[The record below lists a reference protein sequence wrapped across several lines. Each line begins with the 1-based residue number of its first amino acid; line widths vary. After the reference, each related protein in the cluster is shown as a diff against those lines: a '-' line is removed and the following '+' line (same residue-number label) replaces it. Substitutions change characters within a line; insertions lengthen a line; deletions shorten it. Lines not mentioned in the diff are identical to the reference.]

1 MKNKIREALPF
12 RRKQATVT
20 DPAPYKPID
29 SSKKEIRIIHLLPG
43 DFDDTINIELVPVSL
58 SSNPTPQYDALS
70 YVWGLEKCPIPAFV
84 NGIPIAITSNLDTA
98 LRYFRDK
105 NNEKTLWV
113 DAVCINQKDNVE
125 KGPQVQMMGQI
136 YSKAA
141 EVLVWLGPAAD
152 GSDEL
157 LGRMSQGITEAEI
170 SDEILQNSSLAMMGR
185 PWFTR
190 IWVQQ
195 EIALAAHDPTMCC
208 GRHALSWAEWC
219 LYTLRFL
226 FALENGFREVMHRQ
240 AMEGVA
246 IQPLETDSDEVAE
259 EKYQKLMKHIENNK
273 RAMAIQK
280 ALLTLEN
287 LASLRARLE
296 MASGTYNDKMFEITA
311 YIKAQKDSQAIESA
325 SGANKAPL
333 SADELR
339 DLFKEMGM
347 GKEAMREYI
356 KSYVGRDDPT
366 EFPQL
371 LGTVSHLEATDD
383 RDKVFGILGLAK
395 FQGEPIKANYDKT
408 KRQVYSETMAV
419 IIRDSLDL
427 SYTRLSIVDSKK
439 KGLPSWVPEI
449 GGKTLRGADILPN
462 YRAVEEAMKSAKT
475 SGVPPASFSNEY
487 QTLTVG
493 GVELGRVAVVIET
506 PVVEDPELANLDER
520 FTLKD
525 ELKMLIADK
534 RIPMSTVWQTLIGN
548 RVTNLLTERDAT
560 WNDDQVALLR
570 SEDKLLQAV
579 TVTCGQEYQGPEGVQ
594 ANLSQEELRFLRLQF
609 FETCRKATLFFTDTG
624 KLGLVIGKVAKGDI
638 VAALFGVGMTFVLRR
653 VSSFSTFMKDFGKRE
668 RTQEPTY
675 EMIGTCHVGEHK
687 LGQVDQQSG
696 IQTFVIN

>member
-1 MKNKIREALPF
+1 MKNKIRDALPF
-12 RRKQATVT
+12 RRKQTTATEQS
-20 DPAPYKPID
+20 PYNPID
-29 SSKKEIRIIHLLPG
+29 SSKAEIRIIHLLPG
-43 DFDDTINIELVPVSL
+43 DFDDTIYIELVPVSL

-70 YVWGLEKCPIPAFV
+70 YVWGQEQCHNPAFV
-84 NGIPIAITSNLDTA
+84 NGRPVTITSNLDIA
-98 LRYFRDK
+98 LRYFRDSSD
-105 NNEKTLWV
+105 EKTLWV
-113 DAVCINQKDNVE
+113 DAVCINQQDNVE

-141 EVLVWLGPAAD
+141 RVLVWLGPAAD

-157 LGRMSQGITEAEI
+157 LERMFQGFTEDEI
-170 SDEILQNSSLAMMGR
+170 SHQTMQDSSLAMMGR

-195 EIALAAHDPTMCC
+195 EIALAASDPTMCC
-208 GRHALSWAEWC
+208 GRHALSWADWC

-226 FALENGFREVMHRQ
+226 FALENTFREVMHRQ

-246 IQPLETDSDEVAE
+246 IQPLETDSEDVAE
-259 EKYQKLMKHIENNK
+259 EKYQNLLKHIDNNK

-287 LASLRARLE
+287 LASLRARVE

-311 YIKAQKDSQAIESA
+311 YIKAQKDPQAFASA
-325 SGANKAPL
+325 NSTNKPPL

-347 GKEAMREYI
+347 GEEAMRDYI

-371 LGTVSHLEATDD
+371 LGMVSHLDATDD

-395 FQGEPIKANYDKT
+395 FLGEPIKADYDKT
-408 KRQVYSETMAV
+408 KRQVCSEAMAT

-462 YRAVEEAMKSAKT
+462 YHAVEVAMRSTRAAE
-475 SGVPPASFSNEY
+475 VPRATFSNDY

-493 GVELGRVAVVIET
+493 GVELGRVSVVIET
-506 PVVEDPELANLDER
+506 PVVEDPELANPDER

-525 ELKMLIADK
+525 ELKSLINDK
-534 RIPMSTVWQTLIGN
+534 EISLRTVWETLIGN
-548 RVTNLLTERDAT
+548 RVTNLLTERDTT
-560 WNDDQVALLR
+560 WDDGQVELLR
-570 SEDKLLQAV
+570 SEEKLLQAV
-579 TVTCGQEYQGPEGVQ
+579 TIMCGQENRDTQGVQ
-594 ANLSQEELRFLRLQF
+594 YHLSQEDLRFLRLQF
-609 FETCRKATLFFTDTG
+609 YETCRKATLFFTDTG
-624 KLGLVIGKVAKGDI
+624 KLGVVIGKVAKGDI

-653 VSSFSTFMKDFGKRE
+653 ASSFSTFMKELGKKE

-675 EMIGTCHVGEHK
+675 EMIGTCHVGGHK
-687 LGQVDQQSG
+687 LGHVYDESG
-696 IQTFVIN
+696 FHNFVIN

>member
-58 SSNPTPQYDALS
+58 SSDPTPQYDALS
-70 YVWGLEKCPIPAFV
+70 YVWGLEKCPTPAFV
-84 NGIPIAITSNLDTA
+84 NGVPITITSNLDTA

-105 NNEKTLWV
+105 SDEKTLWV
-113 DAVCINQKDNVE
+113 DAVCINQKDNME

-141 EVLVWLGPAAD
+141 QVLVWLGPAAD

-157 LGRMSQGITEAEI
+157 LERMSQGITEAKI
-170 SDEILQNSSLAMMGR
+170 SDETLQNSSLAMMGR

-240 AMEGVA
+240 AIEGVA

-259 EKYQKLMKHIENNK
+259 EKYQKLMNYIENNK

-311 YIKAQKDSQAIESA
+311 YIKAQKDPQAIESA
-325 SGANKAPL
+325 SGTHKAPL

-339 DLFKEMGM
+339 NLFKEMGM
-347 GKEAMREYI
+347 GEEAMREYI
-356 KSYVGRDDPT
+356 KSYIGRDDPT
-366 EFPQL
+366 QFPQL
-371 LGTVSHLEATDD
+371 LGTVSHLDATDD

-408 KRQVYSETMAV
+408 KRQVYSEAMAA
-419 IIRDSLDL
+419 IIRDNLDL

-462 YRAVEEAMKSAKT
+462 YRAVETAMKSALALD
-475 SGVPPASFSNEY
+475 VPSATFSNDY

-493 GVELGRVAVVIET
+493 GVELGRVSVVIET

-525 ELKMLIADK
+525 ELKTLITDK
-534 RIPMSTVWQTLIGN
+534 HIPMSTVWQTLIGN

-560 WNDDQVALLR
+560 WNDDQMALLR
-570 SEDKLLQAV
+570 SGDKLLQAI
-579 TVTCGQEYQGPEGVQ
+579 TVMCGQNYQDPKGVQ
-594 ANLSQEELRFLRLQF
+594 DHLSQEELRFLRLQF
-609 FETCRKATLFFTDTG
+609 FETCRKSTLFFTDTG
-624 KLGLVIGKVAKGDI
+624 KLGLVIGRVAKGDI
-638 VAALFGVGMTFVLRR
+638 VAALFGIGMTFVLRR
-653 VSSFSTFMKDFGKRE
+653 VSSFSTFMKDFGKKE

-687 LGQVDQQSG
+687 LGHVDQQSG
-696 IQTFVIN
+696 FQTFVIN

>member
-20 DPAPYKPID
+20 DPAPYEPID

-43 DFDDTINIELVPVSL
+43 DFYDTINIELVPVSL
-58 SSNPTPQYDALS
+58 SSDPTPQYDALS
-70 YVWGLEKCPIPAFV
+70 YVWGLEKCPTPAFV

-98 LRYFRDK
+98 LRYFRDR
-105 NNEKTLWV
+105 NDEKTLWV

-141 EVLVWLGPAAD
+141 QVLVWLGPAAD

-157 LGRMSQGITEAEI
+157 LERMYQDITEEQT
-170 SDEILQNSSLAMMGR
+170 SDETLQNSSLAMMGR

-195 EIALAAHDPTMCC
+195 EIALAARDPTMCC

-259 EKYQKLMKHIENNK
+259 EKYQKLMQHIENNK

-296 MASGTYNDKMFEITA
+296 MASGTYNGKMFEITA
-311 YIKAQKDSQAIESA
+311 YIKAQKDPQAIELA
-325 SGANKAPL
+325 SGTNKPPL
-333 SADELR
+333 SVDELR
-339 DLFKEMGM
+339 DLFKQMGM
-347 GKEAMREYI
+347 GEEAMREYI
-356 KSYVGRDDPT
+356 KSYIGRDDPT

-395 FQGEPIKANYDKT
+395 FEGEPIRANYDKT
-408 KRQVYSETMAV
+408 KRQVYSEAMAV
-419 IIRDSLDL
+419 VIRDSLDL

-462 YRAVEEAMKSAKT
+462 YRSVEAAMKSVKPP
-475 SGVPPASFSNEY
+475 GVPPASFSNEY
-487 QTLTVG
+487 QTLTVD
-493 GVELGRVAVVIET
+493 GVELGRISVVIDT
-506 PVVEDPELANLDER
+506 PLVEDSELANLDER
-520 FTLKD
+520 ITMKD
-525 ELKMLIADK
+525 ELKTLIVEKDVA
-534 RIPMSTVWQTLIGN
+534 MSTVCQTLIGN
-548 RVTNLLTERDAT
+548 RVTNLLTERDVT
-560 WNDDQVALLR
+560 WNDDEVALLQ

-579 TVTCGQEYQGPEGVQ
+579 TVMYGQKHQGSEEFQ
-594 ANLSQEELRFLRLQF
+594 DHLSQEELRFLRLQF

-624 KLGLVIGKVAKGDI
+624 KLGLIIGKVAKGDI
-638 VAALFGVGMTFVLRR
+638 VAALFGVGMTFVLRKT
-653 VSSFSTFMKDFGKRE
+653 SSFSTFMKDFGKKE
-668 RTQEPTY
+668 RAQEPTY
-675 EMIGTCHVGEHK
+675 EMIGTCHVGEHQ
-687 LGQVDQQSG
+687 LGHMQRG
-696 IQTFVIN
+696 PKFQTFVIN

>member
-1 MKNKIREALPF
+1 MKNKIREAMPF
-12 RRKQATVT
+12 RRRQATAT
-20 DPAPYKPID
+20 DPAPYEPID
-29 SSKKEIRIIHLLPG
+29 SSKGEIRIIHLLPG
-43 DFDDTINIELVPVSL
+43 SFDDTINIELVPVSL

-70 YVWGLEKCPIPAFV
+70 YVWGLEKCSTPAFV

-105 NNEKTLWV
+105 TNEKTLWV

-141 EVLVWLGPAAD
+141 QVLVWLGPAAD
-152 GSDEL
+152 GSDKL
-157 LGRMSQGITEAEI
+157 LERMSEGITETQI
-170 SDEILQNSSLAMMGR
+170 SDETLQNSSFAMTGR

-195 EIALAAHDPTMCC
+195 EIALAARDPTMCC
-208 GRHALSWAEWC
+208 GGHALSWAQWC

-287 LASLRARLE
+287 LASLRARIE

-311 YIKAQKDSQAIESA
+311 YIKAQKDPQAIKSV
-325 SGANKAPL
+325 SGTNKPPL
-333 SADELR
+333 SAHELR
-339 DLFKEMGM
+339 DLFQEMGM
-347 GKEAMREYI
+347 GEDAMRDYI
-356 KSYVGRDDPT
+356 KSYIGRDDPT

-371 LGTVSHLEATDD
+371 LGTVSHLDATDD

-395 FQGEPIKANYDKT
+395 FVGEPIKADYSKT
-408 KRQVYSETMAV
+408 KRQLYAEAMAV

-462 YRAVEEAMKSAKT
+462 YRAVETALKSKN
-475 SGVPPASFSNEY
+475 SSDVPPPTFSNNY

-493 GVELGRVAVVIET
+493 GVELGRISVVIDT
-506 PVVEDPELANLDER
+506 PVVEDPELANLNER

-525 ELKMLIADK
+525 ELKNLIADK
-534 RIPMSTVWQTLIGN
+534 SIPMSTVWQTLIGN
-548 RVTNLLTERDAT
+548 RVTNLLMERDAT

-570 SEDKLLQAV
+570 SEEKLLQAV
-579 TVTCGQEYQGPEGVQ
+579 TAMCGRKHHGPEGVQ
-594 ANLSQEELRFLRLQF
+594 DHLSQEDLRFLRLQI

-624 KLGLVIGKVAKGDI
+624 KLGLVIGKAAKGDI
-638 VAALFGVGMTFVLRR
+638 VAALFGVGITFVLRR
-653 VSSFSTFMKDFGKRE
+653 VSSFSTFMKDLRKKE

-675 EMIGTCHVGEHK
+675 EMIGTCHVGEHQ
-687 LGQVDQQSG
+687 LGHMQREPEF
-696 IQTFVIN
+696 QTFVVN